1 MKEFYQEQFAM
12 SSSNKPVIRLRK
24 MDPAFSKLQEINFLV
39 YHLANK
45 DIPNRHLALEYLVY
59 KEMGQ
64 DPPTNGSSDGKI
76 NTLNESAPVAAQ
88 LQPQPQG
95 HYQGQYQ
102 YQKQDQ

>member
-1 MKEFYQEQFAM
+1 
-12 SSSNKPVIRLRK
+12 

-76 NTLNESAPVAAQ
+76 NTLNESAPVAAPAPAPAPGS
-88 LQPQPQG
+88 LPGSVPVSKTG
-95 HYQGQYQ
+95 TNSRARVSTNTYTCPSITTN
-102 YQKQDQ
+102 